1 MASFYSSWVGGDD
14 WRLRL
19 DVSESTSNTQAV
31 YSCNLYI
38 ENVRATWRNGSM
50 PWSIIIGGTEVDGTK
65 SPAGVTTNSTVLLGS
80 ATITKTK
87 THAQQT
93 LSVAYGSYMSGAS
106 ISSYAKGVN
115 GYGSIALAAKPSYSV
130 AYSANGGSGAPA
142 SQSKWYGESL
152 TLSGSK
158 PSWTGYTFL
167 SWNTAQG
174 GGGTSYQPGATYT
187 SNAAL
192 NLYAQW
198 QEQTYTVTFDANGGT
213 DAPEAQ
219 TKYYTQPLT
228 LPTETPTRDLYD
240 FLGWSTSAGGVVV
253 YKAGDSLTVNADTTL
268 YAVWQLAWQAPVIK
282 DVDVYRCDASGNA
295 GDDGTY
301 AKVSFTWSTFSD
313 LYPSTSVSAKVGTKT
328 LTGKTGTTSGSYA
341 QVFDGLDTETTYEV
355 LIEVKDSQ
363 GSSTWSTLVPSM
375 AFHLDFSPDF
385 GIGLGGIAVKDKATT
400 VYNGLYD
407 EHGTAYLKAGEG
419 LTIDDV
425 YPVGS
430 IYMSYVSTSPAQ
442 LFGGTWA
449 QLTGVFPRFAND
461 TATGGA
467 DSTSYSFDHNHY
479 MSLERPSG
487 ATWNFVSN
495 RSGIGYHDGDAAIL
509 SKALLTSTSA
519 LTTLQN
525 VYGPASAYGGTSGK
539 PLGSKTIN
547 AMPAYQDVYAW
558 RRTA

>member
-363 GSSTWSTLVPSM
+363 GSSTWSASVPSM

-385 GIGLGGIAVKDKATT
+385 GIGLGGIAIKDEATT
-400 VYNGLYD
+400 VYKGLYD
-407 EHGTAYLKAGEG
+407 EHGTAYLKATD
-419 LTIDDV
+419 LLDMA

-442 LFGGTWA
+442 LFGGTWT

-467 DSTSYSFDHNHY
+467 DTHTLTVAEMPSHAHNFSWSTGTGS
-479 MSLERPSG
+479 SG
-487 ATWNFVSN
+487 Y
-495 RSGIGYHDGDAAIL
+495 I
-509 SKALLTSTSA
+509 
-519 LTTLQN
+519 
-525 VYGPASAYGGTSGK
+525 
-539 PLGSKTIN
+539 PLGSSTIRVKSWDCDETGGDQPHN
-547 AMPAYQDVYAW
+547 NMPAYQDVYAW